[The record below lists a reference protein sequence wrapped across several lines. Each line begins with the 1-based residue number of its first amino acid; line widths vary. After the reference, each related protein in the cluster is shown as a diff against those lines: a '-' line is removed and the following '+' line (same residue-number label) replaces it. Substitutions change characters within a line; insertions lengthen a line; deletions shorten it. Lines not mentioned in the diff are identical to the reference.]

1 MSRVQIA
8 KKPVAAKLALT
19 VAQVRALLEEC
30 VTMHEVEGS
39 FADTIP
45 DDELTGP
52 PMSAAEKAEWTA
64 RNKQWQEETQ
74 AASAKSAFKRVV
86 KQLNCRP
93 CAMQLQ
99 QARLEEYWADR
110 DAWVYTQPDFKRMDI
125 DDWHMGTEDMWT
137 ELYDAHMA
145 RVEARMWG
153 GSKEMCRFFQ
163 LPAGC
168 RAGADCMYSHE
179 VSETASVVSDI
190 HRDANGEP
198 EICRYFNLPGG
209 CTREAD
215 GKGACPYKHI
225 EGVAPEPEIC
235 RFFNSPKGCR
245 SGDKCIFKH
254 EKVVEKDWR
263 APAETWSRGSTPPVS
278 PWRSSGGSG
287 TGIAMNKVGVVPSE
301 EVWETA
307 GAKKQSKPP
316 VHGKRGGGRW

>member
-1 MSRVQIA
+1 MSRIQIVA
-8 KKPVAAKLALT
+8 KKPVALT
-19 VAQVRALLEEC
+19 VAQMRALLEEC
-30 VTMHEVEGS
+30 ITDMGS

-45 DDELTGP
+45 DDELSGP
-52 PMSAAEKAEWTA
+52 PMSADEKAAWDQSNI
-64 RNKQWQEETQ
+64 RWQHECQ
-74 AASAKSAFKRVV
+74 VASARVAFKRVV

-93 CAMQLQ
+93 VAMALSQE
-99 QARLEEYWADR
+99 RLDAYWADR
-110 DAWVYTQPDFKRMDI
+110 DAWVDAQPKFMALDS
-125 DDWHMGTEDMWT
+125 DDWHMGTEDEWT

-153 GSKEMCRFFQ
+153 ASKEMCRFFQ

-225 EGVAPEPEIC
+225 AGVAPEPEIC

-263 APAETWSRGSTPPVS
+263 APDTWSRGSTPPVS
-278 PWRSSGGSG
+278 PWRPTG
-287 TGIAMNKVGVVPSE
+287 GIAMNKVGVAAE
-301 EVWETA
+301 DNWETA
-307 GAKKQSKPP
+307 GPKKNAKPPMHAKK
-316 VHGKRGGGRW
+316 GGRW